1 LCDQEE
7 AVVSPDSQ
15 PLISRVFDL
24 SVLMTGLLAT
34 VATVLAGSA
43 AYEGSNGIGWEVW
56 LCVPVVTVFARYP
69 VHLDRP
75 VGSVEIGFDSC
86 VLAFLGAAVLPSGE
100 AVLIWAVGAIIAQFV
115 VRRRLPA
122 RIFNIGVMIT
132 SGAAALWTMQ
142 VLAGD
147 SGGQASLRE
156 FVAIMAGCCVYFLL
170 DFLISEVSVALEN
183 RAPVRPQLGEAG
195 LLSMGSIVAVDSL
208 GYLAAL
214 IGRSLPSGAMVLFAV
229 PLFTLLVAAKST
241 ARDRERSRRMRVLF
255 DVSRSVQSRSSTEEV
270 LALLEPGARD
280 LIRVPQTRL
289 RDTAPTS
296 GEVGARVTDGTRDW
310 WLVAPEWSRLRATI
324 ASDAEHLHQL
334 ALAGSEALSRLKLT
348 REMTYLARHDTLT
361 QLANRNVFLDRVEHA
376 LQMARRRRSRVAVLF
391 CDLDGFK
398 QINDR
403 FGHNAGDAVLV
414 TIAGRIRG
422 CVRTSDTVARLGG
435 DEFAI
440 LLEDV
445 LDPLDVDRVTTSV
458 LTAVIEPTEVN
469 GHFVTVTTSV
479 GVATSDGSDTSEG
492 ILRSA
497 DIAMY
502 EAKAQGKNCV
512 ARYQPELGSARVRKL
527 EMVDALRAAIT
538 NGDLSVVYQPVMDVH
553 SGAVVGLEALAR
565 WHHADRDVTPNQF
578 VPLAEET
585 GLVVALGEHVLEIVA
600 RDAHAIR
607 AAPGLLG
614 CRLDIA
620 VNISA
625 QQLCSPMFVEKVRAT
640 AESMHGLDLVL
651 EVTERDVVR
660 EDSLSLEAM
669 DRLVEAGVRFAVDDF
684 GVGFSS
690 IGYLQ
695 HLPVHILKT
704 DRTFAADID
713 SSRRSAELLRSM
725 LLMGQALGL
734 DVVVEGVE
742 RPEQLDLLR
751 RMRYHV
757 NAQGY
762 LLGRPMTL
770 EHVLTMRAD
779 GTVDQPEVRPVLEA
793 PGAAVS

>member
-1 LCDQEE
+1 
-7 AVVSPDSQ
+7 VSSDGQ
-15 PLISRVFDL
+15 PRVSRVFDL
-24 SVLMTGLLAT
+24 
-34 VATVLAGSA
+34 TVLLVGLGATLVTVVTGNA
-43 AYEGSNGIGWEVW
+43 AIEGTATLGWAIW
-56 LCVPVVTVFARYP
+56 LCVPVVAVFARHP

-75 VGSVEIGFDSC
+75 AGAIEMGFDSC
-86 VLAFLGAAVLPSGE
+86 VLAFLGAAIYPSGH
-100 AVLIWAVGAIIAQFV
+100 AVLIWAVCAIFAQFV
-115 VRRRLPA
+115 VARRTPA
-122 RIFNIGVMIT
+122 RIFNIGVMVT

-142 VLAGD
+142 LLAGD
-147 SGGQASLRE
+147 ATGGPGLRE
-156 FVAIMAGCCVYFLL
+156 FVAVMTGCVVYFLV
-170 DFLISEVSVALEN
+170 DFLVSEASVALEN
-183 RAPVRPQLGEAG
+183 GAPVRPQLGETG
-195 LLSMGSIVAVDSL
+195 LLSMGGIVAVDSI

-214 IGRSLPSGAMVLFAV
+214 IGRELPDPAMLLFAV
-229 PLFTLLVAAKST
+229 PLVTLLVAARST
-241 ARDRERSRRMRVLF
+241 TRDRERSRRMRVLF
-255 DVSRSVQSRSSTEEV
+255 DVSRSLQSRASTEDV
-270 LALLEPGARD
+270 LDLLEPGARD

-289 RDTAPTS
+289 RAEPPGR
-296 GEVGARVTDGTRDW
+296 GEVGARVTDGTREW
-310 WLVAPEWSRLRATI
+310 WLVAPEWSRLRATV

-376 LQMARRRRSRVAVLF
+376 LQMARRRRSRIAVLF

-398 QINDR
+398 QVNDR

-414 TIAGRIRG
+414 TVAGRIRG

-445 LDPLDVDRVTTSV
+445 DDPLDVDRVTANV
-458 LTAVIEPTEVN
+458 LSAVIEPNEVN
-469 GHFVTVTTSV
+469 GTLVTVSTSI
-479 GVATSDGSDTSEG
+479 GVATSDGSDTGEG

-502 EAKAQGKNCV
+502 EAKSQGKNCV
-512 ARYQPELGSARVRKL
+512 ARYEPALGTARVRKL
-527 EMVDALRAAIT
+527 EMVDALRAAIAD
-538 NGDLSVVYQPVMDVH
+538 GDLSVVYQPVVAVH
-553 SGAVVGLEALAR
+553 SGAVVGLEALTR
-565 WHHADRDVTPNQF
+565 WRHLGHDVIPNHF

-585 GLVVALGEHVLEIVA
+585 GLVVPLGEYILELVR
-600 RDAHAIR
+600 RDAAAIR
-607 AAPGLLG
+607 SVPGLLG
-614 CRLDIA
+614 CPLDIA

-625 QQLCSPMFVEKVRAT
+625 QQLRSPQFVDTVLA
-640 AESMHGLDLVL
+640 ASASMVGLNLVL

-669 DRLVEAGVRFAVDDF
+669 QRLVQNGVRFAVDDF

-704 DRTFAADID
+704 DRVFAADID
-713 SSRRSAELLRSM
+713 TSQRSAELLRSM

-742 RPEQLDLLR
+742 RQGQLDVLR
-751 RMRYHV
+751 TMEYRAS
-757 NAQGY
+757 AQGY

-770 EHVLTMRAD
+770 ENVLAMGRA
-779 GTVDQPEVRPVLEA
+779 GGGRLPPQGEPVLES
-793 PGAAVS
+793 PRAAL